1 MFGKNLKAVPVT
13 SKGSHIA
20 ICIPTNGL
28 LHSEFAFFL
37 IDAIRYTERQG
48 YIVDILMD
56 LGTVLSSQRQFLARR
71 AINDHNADYIM
82 WFDSDMTFPEDTIVT
97 LLERSKDVVCA
108 TYSKRVEPFHAT
120 AFEEIN
126 PFVPF

>member
-82 WFDSDMTFPEDTIVT
+82 WFDTEYDHTTHKKT
-97 LLERSKDVVCA
+97 
-108 TYSKRVEPFHAT
+108 KRCSLCNIF
-120 AFEEIN
+120 
-126 PFVPF
+126 